1 MIATAEDVIQI
12 PGRMVLVP
20 EDQYEKMRDALRREE
35 KRNELD
41 RRIERLNRGEGIHKT
56 MEELKAMEDE

>member
-20 EDQYEKMRDALRREE
+20 EDQYEKMREALRREE

-41 RRIERLNRGEGIHKT
+41 RRIERLNCGEGIHKT
-56 MEELKAMEDE
+56 MEELRAMEDE

>member
-20 EDQYEKMRDALRREE
+20 EDQYEKMREALRREE

-56 MEELKAMEDE
+56 MEELRAMEDE